1 MRVTDVR
8 RSTCQLVDRNP
19 KGRVPRFKFNSINF
33 FSQVSP
39 YQSPYVRLSEQVEK
53 LGDLVEL
60 KSTLEVYQ
68 SSVLLQDIVHA
79 VGNYYPSF
87 NVLCEATIYHTYNK
101 NAGKIVYIGE
111 PPSSTLLPLDWNDP
125 TYNGIVGASNGINL
139 NGGVAGVSNRKPAPD
154 AGSALK
160 SEAASHLLVAT
171 KYFSQLLIFFSLM
184 SVSVIS
190 L

>member
-1 MRVTDVR
+1 M
-8 RSTCQLVDRNP
+8 
-19 KGRVPRFKFNSINF
+19 
-33 FSQVSP
+33 SP
-39 YQSPYVRLSEQVEK
+39 YQSPYVRITETTEK
-53 LGDLVEL
+53 LGDLIEL
-60 KSTLEVYQ
+60 TSTLEVYQ
-68 SSVLLQDIVHA
+68 SAVILQEIVHS
-79 VGNYYPSF
+79 VGNYYASF

-111 PPSSTLLPLDWNDP
+111 PPSSTPVSLIEWNDS
-125 TYNGIVGASNGINL
+125 TY
-139 NGGVAGVSNRKPAPD
+139 RKPAPD

-184 SVSVIS
+184 SVTVIF